1 MGYSL
6 KKGAN
11 AEKISIKVNPISDSN
26 FVKRPYPQNGFKSC
40 VHDKRKDEP

>member
-1 MGYSL
+1 MGYSR

-26 FVKRPYPQNGFKSC
+26 FVKRPYPQNGRN
-40 VHDKRKDEP
+40 VRYRPNA